1 MKLFLREHVPLVVM
15 VVIQLVTVLFVIWI
29 AGYREL
35 TIIFYAFFLGFCFL
49 IGYLVYR
56 YVSHKEFYERL
67 STPLKH
73 LEESYQAFGNA
84 PLPNALKQL
93 LKMQYAQ
100 YIEQLHQVNQKRN
113 NHLTF
118 INQWVHQMKTPLSVI
133 ELLVQ
138 EEEDERFVS
147 IREEADKI
155 GKGLDLVLYAARL
168 EAFQHDFQVQRVN
181 LKEVAMKAIHENKR
195 FLIRN
200 KVYPE
205 IHIPSDCYVES
216 DEKWLTFIMNQLITN
231 AAKYSAGKSEK
242 IVIVGNENCIE
253 VRDQGIGIP
262 KSDIRRVFEPFY
274 TGENGR
280 KYRES
285 TGMGLYLV
293 KEVCEKLGHRV
304 DIESEVGAGTTVRI
318 TFASP
323 RGNLTKM

>member
-15 VVIQLVTVLFVIWI
+15 MLVQSVTVLFVIWL

-35 TIIFYAFFLGFCFL
+35 TIILYAFFLACCFL

-56 YVSHKEFYERL
+56 YISHRQFYERL
-67 STPLKH
+67 SEQLKQ
-73 LEESYQAFGNA
+73 LEESYQTFGNA
-84 PLPNALKQL
+84 PLPKAVKQL
-93 LKMQYAQ
+93 LKMQYAR
-100 YIEQLHQVNQKRN
+100 YVEELHKVNQRRS

-138 EEEDERFVS
+138 EEDDERLSS

-155 GKGLDLVLYAARL
+155 EKGLELVLYAARL

-181 LKEVAMKAIHENKR
+181 VKEVATKAIHENKR
-195 FLIRN
+195 FLIKN
-200 KVYPE
+200 EVYPE
-205 IHIPSDCYVES
+205 MNIPSDCYVES
-216 DEKWLTFIMNQLITN
+216 DEKWLAFILNQLITN

-242 IVIVGNENCIE
+242 IVIVGNENYIE
-253 VRDQGIGIP
+253 VRDEGIGIP
-262 KSDIRRVFEPFY
+262 KSDIRLVFEPFY

-293 KEVCEKLGHRV
+293 KEVCEKLGHHV
-304 DIESEVGAGTTVRI
+304 EVESEVDVGTTVRI

-323 RGNLTKM
+323 AQNLTKV